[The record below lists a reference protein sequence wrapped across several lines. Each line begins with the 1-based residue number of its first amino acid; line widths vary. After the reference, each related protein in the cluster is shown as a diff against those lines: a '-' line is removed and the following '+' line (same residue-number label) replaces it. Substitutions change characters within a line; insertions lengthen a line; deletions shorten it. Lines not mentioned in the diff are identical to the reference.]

1 VALRERVRT
10 LGGLARAALQDLFD
24 QKHPFGRLAL
34 VQVLMLAGD
43 TLVTISLAGSLFFSI
58 SPTEAKSKVLLYL
71 VLTIAPFAVVSP
83 MLGPLI
89 DRSQGARR
97 IMVAIAA
104 LGRAALCPLMARDI
118 HSLMLF
124 PEAFGVLVLS
134 KLYLVTRGALV
145 PELAALEPSDGWAP
159 VEEDQSETA
168 SHGFAGWN
176 AQLTLLGTFAGF
188 AASIPGVALLKGIGA
203 PAVLWFD
210 VLVFLGAGVA
220 AFRLPS
226 LRGRSSQGS
235 ADEEAWGEV
244 ERELVALSPV
254 AHPEVIFA
262 LSANA
267 ILRGVTGFL
276 MFMLAFDLR
285 RMGASLF
292 WFGLILV
299 GSGVGALLGLAGVT
313 RLARRMTEQ
322 LLLVLSLI
330 MVSLGAVAAAYWGSL
345 AGEVF
350 LAAVIGAAG
359 AIAQPSFDALIQAYV
374 PQAGQGRAFAKFA
387 TRQQLIWVIGALI
400 PVAFAIPIVP
410 GDIAI
415 AVISFS
421 GMLAYVIG
429 RVSMRGQAL
438 PTLFD
443 PGLE

>member
-1 VALRERVRT
+1 
-10 LGGLARAALQDLFD
+10 
-24 QKHPFGRLAL
+24 
-34 VQVLMLAGD
+34 
-43 TLVTISLAGSLFFSI
+43 
-58 SPTEAKSKVLLYL
+58 
-71 VLTIAPFAVVSP
+71 
-83 MLGPLI
+83 
-89 DRSQGARR
+89 
-97 IMVAIAA
+97 
-104 LGRAALCPLMARDI
+104 
-118 HSLMLF
+118 
-124 PEAFGVLVLS
+124 
-134 KLYLVTRGALV
+134 
-145 PELAALEPSDGWAP
+145 
-159 VEEDQSETA
+159 
-168 SHGFAGWN
+168 
-176 AQLTLLGTFAGF
+176 
-188 AASIPGVALLKGIGA
+188 
-203 PAVLWFD
+203 
-210 VLVFLGAGVA
+210 
-220 AFRLPS
+220 
-226 LRGRSSQGS
+226 
-235 ADEEAWGEV
+235 GEV